1 MGFIS
6 RTENIVF
13 RYIGEILSK
22 VVTERMVKSFLDL
35 FVLDL
40 LDDGPNPGYETM
52 RELKVRTGARIGAG
66 TLYPLLYELE
76 ERKLVAGEWNSP
88 NRRSRRIYKIT
99 EPGAKYKRSGFKGID
114 MLVRGSNSDSTG

>member
-1 MGFIS
+1 M
-6 RTENIVF
+6 
-13 RYIGEILSK
+13 SK

-40 LDDGPNPGYETM
+40 LDDGPRHGYEIM
-52 RELKVRTGARIGAG
+52 RELKVKTGARIGAG

-99 EPGAKYKRSGFKGID
+99 EPGVKYKRNGFKGID
-114 MLVRGSNSDSTG
+114 FLVRGSNSGSAV

>member
-1 MGFIS
+1 MS
-6 RTENIVF
+6 R
-13 RYIGEILSK
+13 

-40 LDDGPNPGYETM
+40 LDDSPKHGYEIMT
-52 RELKVRTGARIGAG
+52 ELKTRTGARIGAG

-88 NRRSRRIYKIT
+88 NIKSRRNYKIT
-99 EPGAKYKRSGFKGID
+99 EPCAKYKQTRFKGIY
-114 MLVRGSNSDSTG
+114 LLIESVKAETSD

>member
-1 MGFIS
+1 M
-6 RTENIVF
+6 
-13 RYIGEILSK
+13 SK

-40 LDDGPNPGYETM
+40 LDDSPKHGYELM
-52 RELKVRTGARIGAG
+52 RALKNKTGARIGAG

-88 NRRSRRIYKIT
+88 NRRSRRVYKIT
-99 EPGAKYKRSGFKGID
+99 EPGARHKKQGFKSIGL
-114 MLVRGSNSDSTG
+114 LVQPSSAGPRSQP

>member
-1 MGFIS
+1 M
-6 RTENIVF
+6 
-13 RYIGEILSK
+13 SK
-22 VVTERMVKSFLDL
+22 AVNERFVKSFLDL

-40 LDDGPNPGYETM
+40 LDDSPKHGYEIM
-52 RELKVRTGARIGAG
+52 RALKNRTGARIGAG

-99 EPGAKYKRSGFKGID
+99 EPGSKYKSVGFKGIAL
-114 MLVRGSNSDSTG
+114 LVNASGSE

>member
-1 MGFIS
+1 
-6 RTENIVF
+6 
-13 RYIGEILSK
+13 LSK

-40 LDDGPNPGYETM
+40 LDDGPKHGYEIM

-99 EPGAKYKRSGFKGID
+99 EPGARYKRSGFKGID

>member
-1 MGFIS
+1 MS
-6 RTENIVF
+6 R
-13 RYIGEILSK
+13 

-40 LDDGPNPGYETM
+40 LDDSPKHGYEIM
-52 RELKVRTGARIGAG
+52 RELKTRTGARIGAG

-88 NRRSRRIYKIT
+88 SRRSRRVYNIT
-99 EPGAKYKRSGFKGID
+99 EPGAQAKQHGFKGIEVLD
-114 MLVRGSNSDSTG
+114 RSSSSDS

>member
-6 RTENIVF
+6 RYENIVF
-13 RYIGEILSK
+13 RYIGGILSK

-40 LDDGPNPGYETM
+40 LDNGPKHGYEIM
-52 RELKVRTGARIGAG
+52 RELKTRTGARIGAG

-88 NRRSRRIYKIT
+88 NRRSRRVYKIT
-99 EPGAKYKRSGFKGID
+99 EPSATYMPNVFKGID
-114 MLVRGSNSDSTG
+114 LLIRA